1 MRLVSTALG
10 WIFVTAGIV
19 GAFVPVLPTT
29 PFLLLAA
36 FFFARGSDKFHDRLT
51 QSDFYIKH
59 VKSAITDGKM
69 PVKTKV
75 RIVTTAYIML
85 LIPLITMDHVIIR
98 AVIIG
103 CMIIIFITFTFIIK
117 DKPVD

>member
-1 MRLVSTALG
+1 MRFVSIALG

-29 PFLLLAA
+29 PFLLLGA
-36 FFFARGSDKFHDRLT
+36 FFFARGSAKFHDRLT
-51 QSDFYIKH
+51 QSDFYTRH
-59 VKSAITDGKM
+59 VQSSVKDGMM

-85 LIPLITMDHVIIR
+85 LIPLITIDHLIIRVII
-98 AVIIG
+98 VG
-103 CMIIIFITFTFIIK
+103 CMIMIFITFTFIIK